1 MQHDE
6 FLVSF
11 NKISHLNSNKIDL
24 HQRQKFTMRHVSNR
38 IKTIVSLISVKSLL
52 VVFFINTSCAFLR
65 TIYHLTV
72 VESSFDYF
80 FAEFYGY
87 FKAMNTLGF
96 SLAFSYLILSRG
108 PDSKMSVTRIAMIGL
123 LAFAVS
129 FPFVFI
135 TGQPWNESSFHP
147 IIQVTIYSLSTLI
160 FSAWA
165 IMLIIYVQSRE
176 SQPKFQMLKQQIA
189 EQSIERERVEMELHL
204 LQAQIEPHFF
214 YNTLANLHNLIDYD
228 AERAKNL
235 LEELTEYLR
244 STVHQ
249 YRHKYISI
257 SEEEEMVSR
266 YLNIQKIR
274 FGEQLSYQIDIPED
288 LKHFAILPMSLLTL
302 VENAIKHAIEK
313 NNGKG
318 DILIGARLKNNE
330 TILLSVTDNVG
341 ILKGKTYGTGITNL
355 IARLEVSYGT
365 SAKFSINCTP
375 KVNTCAQ
382 LEVPANG

>member
-1 MQHDE
+1 MRDVLHR
-6 FLVSF
+6 
-11 NKISHLNSNKIDL
+11 IS
-24 HQRQKFTMRHVSNR
+24 
-38 IKTIVSLISVKSLL
+38 TIASLISIKSLF
-52 VVFFINTSCAFLR
+52 VIFFINSTCAFLR

-80 FAEFYGY
+80 FTEFYGY

-96 SLAFSYLILSRG
+96 SLALSYFILSRG
-108 PDSKMSVTRIAMIGL
+108 PDSKMSITRIAMIGL
-123 LAFAVS
+123 LAFIIS
-129 FPFVFI
+129 FPFVYL

-147 IIQVTIYSLSTLI
+147 VVQVTIYSLSTLI

-165 IMLIIYVQSRE
+165 IMLVIYVQSRE

-249 YRHKYISI
+249 YRHKYITI
-257 SEEEEMVSR
+257 TEEEEMIRR

-274 FGEQLSYQIDIPED
+274 FGEQLNYQIDIPKD
-288 LKHFAILPMSLLTL
+288 LKHLAILPMSLLTL
-302 VENAIKHAIEK
+302 VENAIKHAVEK

-318 DILIGARLKNNE
+318 DILINARVKNKGVL
-330 TILLSVTDNVG
+330 LLSVTDNVG
-341 ILKGKTYGTGITNL
+341 ILKGKSYGTGITNL
-355 IARLEVSYGT
+355 IARLEVSYG
-365 SAKFSINCTP
+365 SRANFNISCDP
-375 KVNTCAQ
+375 EVNTCAQ

>member
-1 MQHDE
+1 
-6 FLVSF
+6 
-11 NKISHLNSNKIDL
+11 
-24 HQRQKFTMRHVSNR
+24 MRHVPSR
-38 IKTIVSLISVKSLL
+38 IKAVASLISVKSLL
-52 VVFFINTSCAFLR
+52 VIFFINTSCAFLR

-80 FAEFYGY
+80 FSEFYGY
-87 FKAMNTLGF
+87 FKSMNTLGYA
-96 SLAFSYLILSRG
+96 LAFSYFILSRG
-108 PDSKMSVTRIAMIGL
+108 PDSKMSITRISMIGL
-123 LAFAVS
+123 LAFVVS

-147 IIQVTIYSLSTLI
+147 VVQVTSYSLSTLI

-165 IMLIIYVQSRE
+165 IMLIIYIQSRE

-249 YRHKYISI
+249 YRHKYITI
-257 SEEEEMVSR
+257 SEEAEMVKR

-274 FGEQLSYQIDIPED
+274 FGDQLSYQIDIPEEV
-288 LKHFAILPMSLLTL
+288 KHFAILPMSLLTL
-302 VENAIKHAIEK
+302 VENAIKHAVEK
-313 NNGKG
+313 NNGQG
-318 DILIGARLKNNE
+318 HVLVCTQLKNKE
-330 TILLSVTDNVG
+330 TLLLSVTDDVG
-341 ILKGKTYGTGITNL
+341 ILQGKSYGTGISNL
-355 IARLEVSYGT
+355 IARLEVSYG
-365 SAKFSINCTP
+365 SRASFNIHCIP
-375 KVNTCAQ
+375 EVNTCAQ
-382 LEVPANG
+382 LEVPTNG

>member
-1 MQHDE
+1 MH
-6 FLVSF
+6 
-11 NKISHLNSNKIDL
+11 HLTS
-24 HQRQKFTMRHVSNR
+24 R
-38 IKTIVSLISVKSLL
+38 IKTITSLVSFKSIL
-52 VVFFINTSCAFLR
+52 VVFLINSICAFLK

-72 VESSFDYF
+72 VESSFDFF

-87 FKAMNTLGF
+87 FKTLNVFGF

-129 FPFVFI
+129 FPFIFI
-135 TGQPWNESSFHP
+135 TGQPWNESSLHP
-147 IIQVTIYSLSTLI
+147 LIQVTIYSISTLL

-165 IMLIIYVQSRE
+165 IMIVVYVQSKE

-228 AERAKNL
+228 AEKAKNL

-249 YRHKYISI
+249 YRHKYIKL
-257 SEEEEMVSR
+257 SEELDMISR

-274 FGEQLSYQIDIPED
+274 FGEQLTYQVVVPDNLLHYP
-288 LKHFAILPMSLLTL
+288 ILPMSVLTL
-302 VENAIKHAIEK
+302 VENAIKHAVEK
-313 NNGKG
+313 NSGRG
-318 DILIGARLKNNE
+318 QIIISAQIKNKE
-330 TILLSVTDNVG
+330 LLTLSVRDNIG
-341 ILKGKTYGTGITNL
+341 SLNSKSYGTGITNL
-355 IARLEVSYGT
+355 NARLAVTYGN
-365 SAKFSINCTP
+365 SAKFTMQCNP
-375 KVNTCAQ
+375 GENTLAQ
-382 LEVPANG
+382 LEVPVNG

>member
-1 MQHDE
+1 
-6 FLVSF
+6 
-11 NKISHLNSNKIDL
+11 
-24 HQRQKFTMRHVSNR
+24 MRHVFSR
-38 IKTIVSLISVKSLL
+38 IKTIASLISLKSIV
-52 VVFFINTSCAFLR
+52 VVFCINSICAFLK
-65 TIYHLTV
+65 TVYHLTV
-72 VESSFDYF
+72 VESSYDFF

-87 FKAMNTLGF
+87 FKTMNTLGF

-108 PDSKMSVTRIAMIGL
+108 PDSKMSLTRIAMIGL

-129 FPFVFI
+129 FPFIYI
-135 TGQPWNESSFHP
+135 TGQPWNESSLHP
-147 IIQVTIYSLSTLI
+147 LFQVTIYSLSTLI

-214 YNTLANLHNLIDYD
+214 YNTLANLHNLIDFD
-228 AERAKNL
+228 AEKAKHL

-249 YRHKYISI
+249 YRHKFINL
-257 SEEEEMVSR
+257 SEEEDMIRR

-274 FGEQLSYQIDIPED
+274 FGEQLSYQINIPKN
-288 LKHFAILPMSLLTL
+288 LQHYPILPMSLLTL
-302 VENAIKHAIEK
+302 VENAIKHAVEK
-313 NNGKG
+313 NSGQGK
-318 DILIGARLKNNE
+318 IEISAQINNKDS
-330 TILLSVTDNVG
+330 LVLSVTDNVG
-341 ILKGKTYGTGITNL
+341 LLKDKSYGTGIANL
-355 IARLEVSYGT
+355 IARLEVTYGNL
-365 SAKFSINCTP
+365 AKFTIDCKP
-375 KVNTCAQ
+375 DENTCAQ